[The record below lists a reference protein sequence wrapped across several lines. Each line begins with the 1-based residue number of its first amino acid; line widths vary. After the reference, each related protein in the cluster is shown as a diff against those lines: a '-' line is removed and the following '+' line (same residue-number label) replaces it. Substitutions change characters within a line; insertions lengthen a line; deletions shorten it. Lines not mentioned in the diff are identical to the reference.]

1 VLLWQAEQIGP
12 SLPAPVRGLLRVMR
26 TDLSAKTRATHERIR
41 RTTTPVARIGGA
53 RLNTGW
59 FREFLDYDPRPDL
72 QALAVPTLA
81 LTGRKDIQTPP
92 EDLDVIA
99 DLAPGPVQI
108 RRPAT
113 LTHLLRHDPADPP
126 SMRDY
131 KRQLRQPVD
140 AELLQDVAGWVRT
153 TLTV

>member
-1 VLLWQAEQIGP
+1 
-12 SLPAPVRGLLRVMR
+12 M
-26 TDLSAKTRATHERIR
+26 
-41 RTTTPVARIGGA
+41 ARIGGA